1 MKTFR
6 MLTEDYMDSYALH
19 RASTGPGINAYVP
32 NSDLN
37 LRAQKKIK
45 GGKGNSMK
53 EKTNLQTTPVNAI
66 NFILD
71 DIRRVAVKE
80 LQGGKT
86 TLTNRI
92 AKLVGQSVEI
102 KPGSGRAS
110 QVIIKK

>member
-6 MLTEDYMDSYALH
+6 MFTEDYMDSYALH
-19 RASTGPGINAYVP
+19 RTSTGPGINMYVP
-32 NSDLN
+32 TADLN

-45 GGKGNSMK
+45 GGKKNSMK

-92 AKLVGQSVEI
+92 AKLVGQSVEL
-102 KPGSGRAS
+102 KKGTRPVVA
-110 QVIIKK
+110 IIKK

>member
-1 MKTFR
+1 
-6 MLTEDYMDSYALH
+6 
-19 RASTGPGINAYVP
+19 
-32 NSDLN
+32 
-37 LRAQKKIK
+37 
-45 GGKGNSMK
+45 MK

>member
-6 MLTEDYMDSYALH
+6 MFTEDYMDSYAMH
-19 RASTGPGINAYVP
+19 RTSTGPGINSYVP
-32 NSDLN
+32 HADLN

>member
-1 MKTFR
+1 MKTYR
-6 MLTEDYMDSYALH
+6 MFTEDYMDSYALH
-19 RASTGPGINAYVP
+19 RTSTGPGINAYVP
-32 NSDLN
+32 TADLN

-53 EKTNLQTTPVNAI
+53 EKTNLQTTPVKAI

-71 DIRRVAVKE
+71 HIRRVAVKE